1 MRRSNK
7 LLLELVKKQE
17 SSKIVQGKLSPL
29 QIDKKIEV
37 IEQIITF
44 QSKKKYYPYILFH
57 GKTLDFLCI
66 TLARH
71 SSDLLNMIA
80 RKLLISMNYHGL
92 NLIQYHF
99 PKEPNSIKLIALFR
113 WENVEDF
120 KKILSNLDEI
130 QIKFNETL
138 NNFINL
144 ALKS

>member
-1 MRRSNK
+1 MRRSTK
-7 LLLELVKKQE
+7 LLLKLVKKQE

-44 QSKKKYYPYILFH
+44 QGKKKFYPYILFH

-80 RKLLISMNYHGL
+80 RKLLISMNCQGMY
-92 NLIQYHF
+92 LIQYHF
-99 PKEPNSIKLIALFR
+99 PKEMNSIKLIALFK
-113 WENVEDF
+113 WENIDNFE
-120 KKILSNLDEI
+120 KIIADLDEI
-130 QIKFNETL
+130 QIKFDKTL
-138 NNFINL
+138 KKFITL
-144 ALKS
+144 VIAS